1 MKKIFVTIL
10 LFSLLLQVNAGRKF
24 YKIGNY
30 TKVEILKITAK
41 GIQVL
46 HSYGIGYITDENLS
60 ESEKKLLQ
68 PEIEQYHKLKNIR
81 AANIEKITNS
91 QTLELDDLIKRLPG
105 MKYNE
110 LQAWSK
116 KRVGVYIPHKK
127 FEEKYS
133 QTFYFAKN
141 KSLFYKMLIKKVKT
155 LQTEKLNDLTKNL
168 PKMSWKEM
176 QIWCKQNTGIYLTNK
191 HFWSKFD
198 NIFSMVEEKDFCKE
212 TIKIRTQE
220 IYNEF
225 LMNFAEKLCKMSP
238 VEIDRHCK
246 KIFGFRY
253 SNKKFR
259 KKLEEQ
265 FCFSN
270 KFHDFTEKVNKH
282 IKCCIQEDELKN
294 VERLSIEELYFWLE
308 RHHISF
314 EQLDDIKKKFDCAS
328 NSTKVITIIKQKV
341 PELIK
346 FKKEYQIR
354 EQEERR
360 EREIQNIIKKMES
373 VKKNTE
379 NTERLRQMQFRRCG
393 NCNGVGVVNNVVVNG
408 QYRNWYACPA
418 CNGRGGTGGRQLIR
432 SY

>member
-81 AANIEKITNS
+81 VANIEKITNS
-91 QTLELDDLIKRLPG
+91 QTQELDDLIKRLPG

-116 KRVGVYIPHKK
+116 KRVGVYIPHKQ

-168 PKMSWKEM
+168 PKMSLKET
-176 QIWCKQNTGIYLTNK
+176 QVWCKKNTGFYLTNK
-191 HFWSKFD
+191 HFFAIFNTVFSLVENKDSCLKQLRSKAQQIHNESLD
-198 NIFSMVEEKDFCKE
+198 EFSKKM
-212 TIKIRTQE
+212 
-220 IYNEF
+220 
-225 LMNFAEKLCKMSP
+225 CKMSLNEINIYCQKTFRIRYSYQKLKEKLEENFYLASNIKNA
-238 VEIDRHCK
+238 VNRIDRHISNQRMK
-246 KIFGFRY
+246 PLMSNFGNLVNQTMSQKTLNDNALRSLIQLRNQAKYIKEQCSLSDAQEEFIEY
-253 SNKKFR
+253 LSNAGKWA
-259 KKLEEQ
+259 
-265 FCFSN
+265 
-270 KFHDFTEKVNKH
+270 D
-282 IKCCIQEDELKN
+282 
-294 VERLSIEELYFWLE
+294 LYFGN
-308 RHHISF
+308 
-314 EQLDDIKKKFDCAS
+314 IKLATIFTNTNDFNRS
-328 NSTKVITIIKQKV
+328 NQSINEARKS
-341 PELIK
+341 
-346 FKKEYQIR
+346 KENAMKMLVGAIR
-354 EQEERR
+354 
-360 EREIQNIIKKMES
+360 
-373 VKKNTE
+373 VY
-379 NTERLRQMQFRRCG
+379 
-393 NCNGVGVVNNVVVNG
+393 NN
-408 QYRNWYACPA
+408 
-418 CNGRGGTGGRQLIR
+418 L
-432 SY
+432 